1 MTLSVTSQ
9 APASPVPAKGP
20 TLMVGLGVSG
30 QAIARHL
37 SDRGIDFAVADTR
50 SAPPG
55 LESLREHAPQA
66 EVHLGPLEALDLSRF
81 GEVVLSP
88 GIDPR
93 QAVFDGVRERLVGEI
108 ALFVRALDERQA
120 RDAQG
125 KRPTL
130 VAITGSNAKSTV
142 TTLIAQMAARA
153 GRDVAVGGNLGTA
166 ALTLLREQPDA
177 ELYVLELSS
186 FQLETT
192 PELKADVACFLNLSE
207 DHLDRHDGMRG
218 YQAAKRSI
226 FRGAGLAVINA
237 DDAWSWPAEN
247 DAVARVSFS
256 VQLGESAD
264 KSTDEAARQAQWRL
278 AEQGGTLSL
287 CHVESGQL
295 RGVMPAAEVR
305 LAGRHNQANALAALA
320 MGTAIGLDETAM
332 VAELASFA
340 GLPHRG
346 ELIAEVAGVRWIND
360 SKGTNVGATLAAIAG
375 LGPTLEGKLIL
386 LAGGQ
391 GKGADFTP
399 LAAPLARYAREAV
412 VFGQDAPLLTQAL
425 ADDVSVTP
433 VMTLLEAMRH
443 ARQIAQA
450 GDCVLLSPA
459 CASLDQFPNYMARG
473 DAFRDWVTQNIMP
486 GADCNSGPGGSD
498 KEACDA

>member
-1 MTLSVTSQ
+1 MTLSVTSR
-9 APASPVPAKGP
+9 APAAPVPAKGP
-20 TLMVGLGVSG
+20 TLVVGLGISG

-55 LESLREHAPQA
+55 LASLREHAPQA
-66 EVHLGPLEALDLSRF
+66 EVYLGPLESLDMARF

-93 QAVFDGVRERLVGEI
+93 QPVFDTVRERLVGEI

-120 RDAQG
+120 RDARG

-142 TTLIAQMAARA
+142 TTLLAQMAVRA

-218 YQAAKRSI
+218 YQAAKRGI
-226 FRGAGLAVINA
+226 FRGAGLAVVNA
-237 DDAWSWPAEN
+237 DDAWSWPAEE
-247 DAVARVSFS
+247 DALARVSFS
-256 VQLGESAD
+256 VRL
-264 KSTDEAARQAQWRL
+264 DETSEECAQQAEWCL

-287 CHVESGQL
+287 CHAVAGQV
-295 RGVMPAAEVR
+295 RGVMPAADVR

-320 MGTAIGLDETAM
+320 MGTAIGLDEAAM
-332 VAELASFA
+332 VAELEHFA

-399 LAAPLARYAREAV
+399 LAVPLARHAREAV
-412 VFGQDAPLLTQAL
+412 VFGQDAPSLTQAL
-425 ADDVSVTP
+425 ADEVSVTS
-433 VMTLLEAMRH
+433 VKTLLEAMRH
-443 ARQIAQA
+443 ARAIARP

-473 DAFRDWVTQNIMP
+473 DAFRDWVTQHILP
-486 GADCNSGPGGSD
+486 AADIHSGPDGSD
-498 KEACDA
+498 KEVRDA